1 MPFAIWLTVPL
12 SDMAE
17 PEDLLSDTAR
27 HATIFTRKL
36 WRRYR
41 PLPAGPPTA
50 MLVDVAPRL
59 DLLITAITGHS
70 YPLRIA
76 QHPAH
81 PTFLSR
87 VFGRVQSPWLQQP
100 IPATNSSYLWLP
112 ADSRIEDLHHGNELY
127 RVMALQ
133 QALRAVRG
141 SAELPQPMTSAL
153 HQDVY
158 LLLEAW
164 ATDAELLRQLPGMR
178 ESVQRLRQHALQ
190 RRPPLNTFSR
200 ARRPLE
206 LWLRRLLENTATQSA
221 MPLSKNP
228 AQSYWLAMELIQS
241 QKFSSSDQKS
251 DDQPLGGAPLLKDWW
266 TGELRSPTVTSTHAD
281 TEKSTHNDEQP
292 TDSSTVPHSSRLP
305 RRPEVREATEEE
317 NEDTDED
324 GLFMVQLDEPHQQA
338 EDPFGLN
345 RPIDRDEDTSADEF
359 GDMLSDLP
367 EACLVSTPG
376 TPKEVLIADDPPD
389 TNTAM
394 QLRRTVREGQG
405 IVYPEWDYRAQS
417 YRDLGATVRVLPN
430 LLGTQNWVDSTL
442 ENHRSLLN
450 QIRRNFE
457 MLRAKRVTR
466 RKQLDGDDIDLNA
479 WIDSYADFRSGGT
492 LSDALY
498 QTRRTVDRD
507 LAIILLIDVSGST
520 DSWVAANRRI
530 IDVEREALLL
540 VCIALE
546 SMGEPYAVQA
556 FSGEGPNTVMVR
568 DVKNFDEPFSND
580 IALRISALEPERYT
594 RAGAAIRHASNA
606 LMQQPATH
614 RLLLLLSD
622 GKPNDKDD
630 YQGQY
635 GVEDMRQAVTE
646 ATLQGISAFCLT
658 IDRQAPSYLPRIFGA
673 HHYSLLPNP
682 QLLPTALLDWL
693 KTLII
698 H

>member
-1 MPFAIWLTVPL
+1 
-12 SDMAE
+12 MAE
-17 PEDLLSDTAR
+17 PEDLLSDAAR
-27 HATIFTRKL
+27 HATIFTRKM

-41 PLPAGPPTA
+41 PLPVGPPTA
-50 MLVDVAPRL
+50 LLVDVAPRL
-59 DLLITAITGHS
+59 VLLIIAITGHS

-87 VFGRVQSPWLQQP
+87 VFGRVQSPWLQLP
-100 IPATNSSYLWLP
+100 VPATNGSQLWLP
-112 ADSRIEDLHHGNELY
+112 ADSLVEDIHHGNELY

-133 QALRAVRG
+133 QAMRAVRG
-141 SAELPQPMTSAL
+141 SAEPPQPLTSAL

-164 ATDAELLRQLPGMR
+164 ATDTELLRQLPGMR
-178 ESVQRLRQHALQ
+178 ESVLRLRQHALQ

-206 LWLRRLLENTATQSA
+206 LWLCHLLGSAATDLA
-221 MPLSKNP
+221 IPLSKSP
-228 AQSYWLAMELIQS
+228 AQSCWLAEELIHS
-241 QKFSSSDQKS
+241 QRLLSYDPKVKDQKS
-251 DDQPLGGAPLLKDWW
+251 VGKSLSDAPLLKDWW
-266 TGELRSPTVTSTHAD
+266 TGELRTPTISQASTRTDECAEYTEPTAD
-281 TEKSTHNDEQP
+281 ASAP
-292 TDSSTVPHSSRLP
+292 PRSSHLP
-305 RRPEVREATEEE
+305 RRPEVREAMGEKD
-317 NEDTDED
+317 EDTADD
-324 GLFMVQLDEPHQQA
+324 GIFMVQLDEPHQQA

-367 EACLVSTPG
+367 EARLVSTPG

-394 QLRRTVREGQG
+394 QLRRAVREERG
-405 IVYPEWDYRAQS
+405 IVYPEWDYRAQG
-417 YRDLGATVRVLPN
+417 YRDPGATVRVLPN
-430 LLGTQNWVDSTL
+430 LLGTQAWVDSTL
-442 ENHRSLLN
+442 EQHRSLLN

-457 MLRAKRVTR
+457 MLSARRVTR

-479 WIDSYADFRSGGT
+479 WIDSYAEFRAGGA
-492 LSDALY
+492 LSDTLY
-498 QTRRTVDRD
+498 QTRRTADRD
-507 LAIILLIDVSGST
+507 LAITLLIDVSGST
-520 DSWVAANRRI
+520 DSWVGAKRRI

-540 VCIALE
+540 VCIALQ
-546 SMGEPYAVQA
+546 SMGEPYSVQA
-556 FSGEGPNTVMVR
+556 FSGEGPDMVMVR
-568 DVKNFDEPFSND
+568 ELKNFDEPFSNE

-594 RAGAAIRHASNA
+594 RAGAAIRHASTA

-630 YQGQY
+630 YEGQY

-673 HHYSLLPNP
+673 THYALLPRP
-682 QLLPTALLDWL
+682 ELLPTALLDWL
-693 KTLII
+693 KRLVI